1 MQQRDLIKDQ
11 IDQLGKVFGKGIARI
26 LGLDNNDD
34 IVSVLEEVEKELNKE
49 LNIDLKEWLNLDQ
62 AAYEH
67 ALKDRLNNHEQ
78 PLELLGNLLFEMG
91 KSCGPEGLLRM
102 QYLEKALWTYT
113 YLHQQSATFSMSR
126 LAIINAIRK
135 EING

>member
-26 LGLDNNDD
+26 LGLDNNEN
-34 IVSVLEEVEKELNKE
+34 VLTALEEVERELSTE
-49 LNIDLKEWLNLDQ
+49 LNIDLKKWLNLDQ
-62 AAYEH
+62 EAYEQ
-67 ALKDRLNNHEQ
+67 ALKDRLTTHEQ

-91 KSCGPEGLLRM
+91 KSCRPEGMLKK

-113 YLHQQSATFSMSR
+113 YLHQQSTTFSMDR
-126 LAIINAIRK
+126 LTIINAIQK
-135 EING
+135 EINE

>member
-1 MQQRDLIKDQ
+1 M
-11 IDQLGKVFGKGIARI
+11 
-26 LGLDNNDD
+26 DNNDD